1 MKYALVGYNKD
12 NDIYGV
18 IEMHEDLEYLKL
30 KGKDVAEIQ
39 KATDSFRVDGYKE
52 PFDWFEI
59 VDANDVEYP
68 NVCYWTSYEDDA
80 DIDDDMR
87 YNPLKENLTKLL
99 ELSEQV
105 LTVAYDNE
113 DNHLEYLAH
122 ELKTTIEY
130 MMEDFDL

>member
-1 MKYALVGYNKD
+1 MLYKC
-12 NDIYGV
+12 NDCERILSEREIIYDFGEDMYLCPYCDDGNV
-18 IEMHEDLEYLKL
+18 IVLDCNE
-30 KGKDVAEIQ
+30 G
-39 KATDSFRVDGYKE
+39 
-52 PFDWFEI
+52 
-59 VDANDVEYP
+59 
-68 NVCYWTSYEDDA
+68 A
-80 DIDDDMR
+80 DIDDMR

-113 DNHLEYLAH
+113 DNHLEHLAH